1 MSNKIYVGNLPYRLS
16 KSEFSAFFEGCGAI
30 EHVHIAMDRQTGDSK
45 GFGFVT
51 FDSTDAAQKALK
63 LNGQDLKGRA
73 LRIDLARENPVRDR
87 ESSAGH
93 Q

>member
-16 KSEFSAFFEGCGAI
+16 KAELSGFFETCGAI

-51 FDSTDAAQKALK
+51 FESADAAQRALK
-63 LNGQDLKGRA
+63 LNGQELKGRA
-73 LRIDLARENPVRDR
+73 LRIDLARENPVREGSSDR
-87 ESSAGH
+87 
-93 Q
+93 